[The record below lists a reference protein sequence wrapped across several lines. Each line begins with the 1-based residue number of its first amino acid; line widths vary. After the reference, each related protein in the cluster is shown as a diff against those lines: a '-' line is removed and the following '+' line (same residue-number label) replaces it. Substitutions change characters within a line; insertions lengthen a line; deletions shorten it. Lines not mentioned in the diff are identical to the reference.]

1 MPSSRG
7 PAAVAVAAFEGM
19 ELIEARGS
27 IDNLDLFNSGCV
39 CGWDRISVRG
49 GAIDRLGRGWGVA
62 HGPLRSPTGVAT
74 QSEVGDIGWRALWRE
89 GRRAGVRSSPQPQR
103 PSWVDAK
110 GGQPTDPM
118 AWPLDRTTTV
128 HMRAMRWTRPGMAC
142 VVNRKHSLNESII
155 PDN

>member
-27 IDNLDLFNSGCV
+27 IDALDMFNSGCV
-39 CGWDRISVRG
+39 CVDGIELVCAGAPSIDWDG
-49 GAIDRLGRGWGVA
+49 GGEWRMA
-62 HGPLRSPTGVAT
+62 P
-74 QSEVGDIGWRALWRE
+74 SEVQRGS
-89 GRRAGVRSSPQPQR
+89 RRKVKLASTLARRSTCWSACSSPQPQR

-155 PDN
+155 SDN